1 MRFRSSF
8 RLLAAVLLGV
18 LLPFV
23 VLGGTARA
31 QSIDNI
37 AEARWTFDGEN
48 FQTKSN
54 LYSIKVETNNASIA
68 LYRPVVKPGIQLDFS
83 ASLCLATNSTETS
96 ATRAD
101 TTSTNGKSANVE
113 PTSLISAGTAL
124 YIQVTAAQANRNP
137 GVIDQVDLAI
147 ASSTGDRENI
157 TVYETGVDTGVFIGS
172 IETHPTPP
180 AFVSGDCR
188 LGVIDKGIVEIDVS
202 LGAGSVSIISR
213 SVDVIAP
220 SYNTVF
226 DSETGAPVSGARV
239 TLVDALTGAPA
250 QVFAGDGV
258 TPWPSTVTSGE
269 AIFDVSGVS
278 YSMGPGQFWFPRVAA
293 GQYRLRMEPP
303 APYTAPSV
311 VSAEQLKV
319 FVGANGQPFTIGD
332 GSFGGEV
339 SPSIDDSRLVD
350 IPLDRPGVGV
360 KLTKTASRPGAQ
372 PGDLILYSIV
382 VTNDDPS
389 RPKRAVKV
397 TDTPSRWLRFRKDSV
412 QIDGQPA
419 GEAAEIAPDGS
430 KIVFNLEDIP
440 AGGSRRITYAMTI
453 RADAPPGPAE
463 NRATAEDSL
472 GRQTGTGATIEVERE
487 TIAGRMTIIGRVSAG
502 TCDVKGN
509 RQGIPG
515 IRVMMEDG
523 SFAVTDRDGRY
534 HFDGVVPG
542 THVVQVSR
550 MTLPEGGEF
559 IDCNRDTRGAGS
571 AISRFAIG
579 GGGSLVTADFYATVP
594 EGSLPAAGAAEETA
608 QALGDGEVAAKPA
621 VEAEAEAQSEAA
633 VDWIALGDG
642 PDGWLSPEVD
652 HNPRAPA
659 IKVAI
664 RHRKG
669 QKINLRID
677 GKPVDALLFEGVRNA
692 EEGRYAVSMWRGV
705 PLRGERSV
713 LSADIINSFGEINQT
728 IEREVFFTT
737 TPAKAELVEAQS
749 KLIADGR
756 TNPVV
761 AIRILDRNRRPLRAG
776 ISGELTISAP
786 YQSAEQLERQ
796 QLNQLTGL
804 AAGSARWT
812 VEGSD
817 GIALVEL
824 APTMVSGLLQLA
836 FRFDDGEISREE
848 VLETW
853 IEPGDI
859 EWTVIGLAEGS
870 VGARTVAEN
879 MERSGRFDSD
889 LGDEARV
896 ALYAKGRVLGKYLV
910 TLAYDSAKQEED
922 QRLLGTI
929 DPDAYYTV
937 FGDGSSRQ
945 FDAASRE
952 KLYLRIETASF
963 YALYGDF
970 VTGFDQTRLSRYN
983 RTATGFKGEARF
995 GEFKAEAF
1003 AADISS
1009 GFRRDEIQ
1017 GQGITGPYSLSSRG
1031 IIANSERVTLE
1042 VRDRFRSELIVTS
1055 RQLTRFIDYDID
1067 LLTGTI
1073 TFKEPVLSRDFDL
1086 NPQFIV
1092 VDYETDG
1099 RSGGETNA
1107 GVRVEWTDRTDTVR
1121 IGATAISDKGTGART
1136 NMAGLDMHAELDE
1149 ATQLRA
1155 EVAIS
1160 DNGGDLDQ
1168 AWLVEMQHQTGN
1180 LDLLAYARTVDSE
1193 FGVGHQNG
1201 AELGRTKVGAD
1212 ARLKIDDRFAVLGS
1226 IWQDESLD
1234 SDARRRAAQIELGYI
1249 NLQNEYRL
1257 GIARFEDRLPDGSQ
1271 NISTVLEGGAT
1282 RRLFDNRLELS
1293 ASTSIALD
1301 QGESIDLPTRHRI
1314 GARYALTEDV
1324 RFVGLYE
1331 IADGENIGAHTIKGG
1346 FEVTPWNGAQA
1357 VTSLGKQRIDEFGN
1371 RTFAAFGLSQSLQ
1384 VTPSLTIDA
1393 TLDGN
1398 RTLGKDPA
1406 LGDIINPDH
1415 PVSSGGQLGQAGSLF
1430 EDFGA
1435 ATLGVAYRK
1444 DRWSA
1449 TARAEYRDG
1458 QWATRKGLTAGAIRQ
1473 LGEGSIVGSGLTWTN
1488 ASGKDGSESEILDAA
1503 IALAHR
1509 PDNSEFSFLSKL
1521 EYRSD
1526 QVWNVVAGEVGPV
1539 GRSAFAVTGD
1549 ARSRR
1554 LIASVSGN
1562 WSPYGESADGSF
1574 FQRDEYGL
1582 FLGARYNLDEVE
1594 GYSLEG
1600 TTLLAGSEVRFGLGE
1615 RFEIGGRGT
1624 IRAALR
1630 DGTTSFAFGPNVG
1643 FVPVDGAL
1651 LTLGYNITG
1660 FRDEDFSAA
1669 RQTDA
1674 GVYATA
1680 RMKLDAD
1687 SLLAL
1692 GLSR

>member
-8 RLLAAVLLGV
+8 RLLAAVLLAV

-23 VLGGTARA
+23 VPGGTARA
-31 QSIDNI
+31 QTIDNV
-37 AEARWTFDGEN
+37 AEARWTFDGAPFE
-48 FQTKSN
+48 TKSN

-68 LYRPVVKPGIQLDFS
+68 LFRPAGNTGIQLDFS
-83 ASLCLATNSTETS
+83 ASLCLATNATET
-96 ATRAD
+96 AVARANA
-101 TTSTNGKSANVE
+101 TSTNGKSANVQ
-113 PTSLISAGTAL
+113 PTSLVSAGTAL
-124 YIQVTAAQANRNP
+124 YIQVTATQANLDPN
-137 GVIDQVDLAI
+137 GIDQVNLSI

-157 TVYETGVDTGVFIGS
+157 TVYETGVNTGVFIGS

-180 AFVSGDCR
+180 SFVPGDCR
-188 LGVIDKGIVEIDVS
+188 LGVTDKGTVEIDVS
-202 LGAGSVSIISR
+202 LDVGSAIIISR
-213 SVDVIAP
+213 AVDVIAP
-220 SYNTVF
+220 SFNTVF
-226 DSETGAPVSGARV
+226 DSETGEAVSGARV
-239 TLVDALTGAPA
+239 TLLDAETGAPA
-250 QVFAGDGV
+250 QVFAGDGI

-269 AIFDVSGVS
+269 PIFDTAGVV
-278 YSMGPGQFWFPRVAA
+278 YSMEKGQFWFPRVAA
-293 GQYRLRMEPP
+293 GRYRLRVEPP
-303 APYTAPSV
+303 TPYTMPSV
-311 VSAEQLKV
+311 ATPEQLTLLK
-319 FVGANGQPFTIGD
+319 GANGQAFIIAD
-332 GSFGGEV
+332 GSFGHDV
-339 SPSIDDSRLVD
+339 SPNVDDSRLVD

-360 KLTKTASRPGAQ
+360 KLTKTASRPEAQ

-412 QIDGQPA
+412 QIDGQPT
-419 GEAAEIAPDGS
+419 GEAAEIDPDGS
-430 KIVFNLEDIP
+430 RIVFNLQDIP
-440 AGGSRRITYAMTI
+440 AGGSRRITYAMSI
-453 RADAPPGPAE
+453 RADAPPGPVE

-515 IRVMMEDG
+515 IRVMLEDG

-579 GGGSLVTADFYATVP
+579 GGGSLITADFYATVP
-594 EGSLPAAGAAEETA
+594 EGSLPEAAEAEEIPG
-608 QALGDGEVAAKPA
+608 ALDEGEVAQIAET
-621 VEAEAEAQSEAA
+621 EAPSEAS

-642 PDGWLSPEVD
+642 PDGWLSPEVG

-664 RHRKG
+664 RHRQG
-669 QKINLRID
+669 QKIALRID
-677 GKPVDALLFEGVRNA
+677 GKPVDPLLFEGVRNA

-728 IEREVFFTT
+728 IDREVFFTT

-749 KLIADGR
+749 NLVADGR

-761 AIRILDRNRRPLRAG
+761 AIRILDRNSRPLRAG

-817 GIALVEL
+817 GIALIEL
-824 APTMVSGLLQLA
+824 APTMVSGSLQLA

-848 VLETW
+848 ILETW

-870 VGARTVAEN
+870 VGARTVADN

-889 LGDEARV
+889 LGDDARV

-937 FGDGSSRQ
+937 FGDASSRQ

-1042 VRDRFRSELIVTS
+1042 VRDRFRSELIVTT

-1073 TFKEPVLSRDFDL
+1073 SFKEPVLSRDFDL

-1136 NMAGLDMHAELDE
+1136 DMVGLDLHAELDE
-1149 ATQLRA
+1149 STQVRA
-1155 EVAIS
+1155 EVAVS
-1160 DNGGDLDQ
+1160 KKDGELDQ
-1168 AWLVEMQHQTGN
+1168 GWLVEMQRQTGN
-1180 LDLLAYARTVDSE
+1180 VDLLAYARSVGSE
-1193 FGVGHQNG
+1193 YGVGHQNG

-1212 ARLKIDDRFAVLGS
+1212 ARVKIDDRFAVLGS

-1234 SDARRRAAQIELGYI
+1234 SNARRRAAQIELGYI

-1257 GIARFEDRLPDGSQ
+1257 GIARFEDRLPDGSR

-1301 QGESIDLPTRHRI
+1301 QGESVDLPTRHQI
-1314 GARYALTEDV
+1314 AARYALTEDV
-1324 RFVGLYE
+1324 RLVGLYE
-1331 IADGENIGAHTIKGG
+1331 IADGENISAHTVKGG

-1357 VTSLGKQRIDEFGN
+1357 VTSIGKQRIDEFGN

-1393 TLDGN
+1393 TIDGN

-1406 LGDIINPDH
+1406 LGDIVNPDH
-1415 PVSSGGQLGQAGSLF
+1415 PVSSGGQLGQGGSLF

-1458 QWATRKGLTAGAIRQ
+1458 QWATRKGITAGAIRQ

-1488 ASGKDGSESEILDAA
+1488 ASGTDGAESEILDAA

-1554 LIASVSGN
+1554 LIASLSGN
-1562 WSPYGESADGSF
+1562 WSPYGESEDGSF

-1582 FLGARYNLDEVE
+1582 FLGARYNLDQVE

-1600 TTLLAGSEVRFGLGE
+1600 TTLIAGSEVRFGLGE

-1624 IRAALR
+1624 VRATLR
-1630 DGTTSFAFGPNVG
+1630 DRTTSFSFGPNLG

-1674 GVYATA
+1674 GFYATA

-1687 SLLAL
+1687 SLSAL

>member
-8 RLLAAVLLGV
+8 RLLAAVLLAV

-23 VLGGTARA
+23 VPGGTARA
-31 QSIDNI
+31 QTIDNV
-37 AEARWTFDGEN
+37 AEARWTFDGAPFE
-48 FQTKSN
+48 TKSN
-54 LYSIKVETNNASIA
+54 LYSIKVERNNASIA
-68 LYRPVVKPGIQLDFS
+68 LFRPAVKTGIQLDFS
-83 ASLCLATNSTETS
+83 ASLCLATNATETAVARS
-96 ATRAD
+96 NA
-101 TTSTNGKSANVE
+101 TSTNGKSANVQ
-113 PTSLISAGTAL
+113 PTSLVSAGTAL
-124 YIQVTAAQANRNP
+124 YIQVTATQANLDPN
-137 GVIDQVDLAI
+137 GIDQVNLSI

-157 TVYETGVDTGVFIGS
+157 TVYETGVNTGVFIGS

-180 AFVSGDCR
+180 SFVSGDCR
-188 LGVIDKGIVEIDVS
+188 LGVTDKGTVEIDVS
-202 LGAGSVSIISR
+202 LDVGSAIIISR
-213 SVDVIAP
+213 AVDVIAP
-220 SYNTVF
+220 SFNTVF

-239 TLVDALTGAPA
+239 TLVDARTGAPT

-269 AIFDVSGVS
+269 PIFDVSGVV

-293 GQYRLRMEPP
+293 GQYRLRIEPP

-311 VSAEQLKV
+311 VSAELLTV
-319 FVGANGQPFTIGD
+319 FTGANGEHFTIGD
-332 GSFGGEV
+332 GSFGGEL

-360 KLTKTASRPGAQ
+360 KLTKTASRPEAQ

-397 TDTPSRWLRFRKDSV
+397 TDTPSRWLRFHKDSI
-412 QIDGQPA
+412 QIDGEPA

-430 KIVFNLEDIP
+430 KVVFTLDEIP
-440 AGGSRRITYAMTI
+440 AGGSRRITYAMSI
-453 RADAPPGPAE
+453 RADAPPGPVE

-515 IRVMMEDG
+515 IRVMLEDG

-550 MTLPEGGEF
+550 MTLPEGSEF

-594 EGSLPAAGAAEETA
+594 EGSLPEAAEAEEIPG
-608 QALGDGEVAAKPA
+608 ALDEGEVAQIAET
-621 VEAEAEAQSEAA
+621 EAPSEAS

-642 PDGWLSPEVD
+642 PDGWLSPEVG

-664 RHRKG
+664 RHRQG
-669 QKINLRID
+669 QKIALRID
-677 GKPVDALLFEGVRNA
+677 GKPVDPLLFEGVRNA

-728 IEREVFFTT
+728 IDREVFFTT

-749 KLIADGR
+749 NLVADGR

-761 AIRILDRNRRPLRAG
+761 AIRILDRNSRPLRAG

-817 GIALVEL
+817 GIALIEL
-824 APTMVSGLLQLA
+824 APTMVSGSLQLA

-848 VLETW
+848 ILETW

-870 VGARTVAEN
+870 VGARTVADN

-889 LGDEARV
+889 LGDDARV

-937 FGDGSSRQ
+937 FGDASSRQ

-1017 GQGITGPYSLSSRG
+1017 GQGITGPYSLTSRG

-1042 VRDRFRSELIVTS
+1042 VRDRFRSELIVTT

-1136 NMAGLDMHAELDE
+1136 DMVGLDLHAELDE
-1149 ATQLRA
+1149 STQVRA
-1155 EVAIS
+1155 EVAVS
-1160 DNGGDLDQ
+1160 KKDGELDQ
-1168 AWLVEMQHQTGN
+1168 GWLVEMQRQTGN
-1180 LDLLAYARTVDSE
+1180 VDLLAYARSVGSE
-1193 FGVGHQNG
+1193 YGVGHQNG

-1212 ARLKIDDRFAVLGS
+1212 ARVKIDDRFAVLGS

-1234 SDARRRAAQIELGYI
+1234 SNARRRAAQVELGYI
-1249 NLQNEYRL
+1249 NLQNEYRF

-1301 QGESIDLPTRHRI
+1301 QGESVDLPTRHQI
-1314 GARYALTEDV
+1314 AARYALTEDV
-1324 RFVGLYE
+1324 RMVGLYE
-1331 IADGENIGAHTIKGG
+1331 IADGENISAHTVKGG

-1357 VTSLGKQRIDEFGN
+1357 VTSIGKQRIDEFGN

-1393 TLDGN
+1393 TIDGN

-1406 LGDIINPDH
+1406 LGDIVNPDH
-1415 PVSSGGQLGQAGSLF
+1415 PVSSGGQLGQGGSLF

-1458 QWATRKGLTAGAIRQ
+1458 QWATRKGITAGAIRQ

-1488 ASGKDGSESEILDAA
+1488 ASGTDGAESEILDAA

-1554 LIASVSGN
+1554 LIASLSGN
-1562 WSPYGESADGSF
+1562 WSPYGESEDGSF

-1582 FLGARYNLDEVE
+1582 FLGARYNLDQVE

-1600 TTLLAGSEVRFGLGE
+1600 TTLLAGSEMRFGLGE

-1624 IRAALR
+1624 VRATLR
-1630 DGTTSFAFGPNVG
+1630 DQTTSFSFGPNLG

-1674 GVYATA
+1674 GFYATA

-1687 SLLAL
+1687 SLSAL